1 MRIAIVGA
9 GLIGRLLGWR
19 LNEAGHRATLFERS
33 ERDEPESAA
42 HVAAAMLAPMSE
54 LPDSDAEVYGMG
66 TASLPVWRQW
76 LPELDVP
83 HGFDGSIAVAHR
95 TDETL
100 LTTFERVLRARS
112 DEPPRRLDR
121 RALDELEP
129 GLAPTFTTGLFL
141 PGEGWIDNRALLEA
155 LATRCGDIRYGQSA
169 ALDDG
174 DAIWIHRRRAPV
186 GVPAEFDAFIDCRG
200 AGADEPGLRRVRG
213 EVVRLR
219 APEVTLRRPIRLM
232 HPRYQ
237 LYVAPRTDDEY
248 VVGATQIESDSEAP
262 VTVRSALELL
272 SAAFSL
278 HTGFAEAEI
287 LGLDSGLRAAFDDN
301 VPRVYW
307 RDGILRVNG
316 LYRHGFL
323 VAPAIVQAILNE
335 IDLEEGGCS
344 SASMAS

>member
-1 MRIAIVGA
+1 MRVAIVGA

-19 LNEAGHRATLFERS
+19 LNEAGHRVTLFERS
-33 ERDEPESAA
+33 ARDEPGSAA
-42 HVAAAMLAPMSE
+42 HIAAAMLAPMSE
-54 LPDSDAEVYGMG
+54 LPDSDAEVYRMG
-66 TASLPVWRQW
+66 TASLSMWRRW
-76 LPELDVP
+76 LDELGVP

-95 TDETL
+95 ADEPL
-100 LTTFERVLRARS
+100 LATFERVLRARS

-155 LATRCGDIRYGQSA
+155 LAARCGDIRYGHYA
-169 ALDDG
+169 ALEDDE
-174 DAIWIHRRRAPV
+174 AFWTRRVLDGAR
-186 GVPAEFDAFIDCRG
+186 AEFDAFVDCRG
-200 AGADEPGLRRVRG
+200 AGGGEPGLRRVRG

-219 APEVTLRRPIRLM
+219 APEVTLGRPVRLM

-237 LYVAPRTDDEY
+237 LYVAPRTGDEY
-248 VVGATQIESDSEAP
+248 VVGATQIESDSQAP

-287 LGLDSGLRAAFDDN
+287 LSLDSGLRAAFDDN
-301 VPRVYW
+301 VPRVYR

-323 VAPAIVQAILNE
+323 VAPAIVQAAMQQIIQPE
-335 IDLEEGGCS
+335 FERCG

>member
-19 LNEAGHRATLFERS
+19 LNEAGHCATLFERS

-76 LPELDVP
+76 LVELSVP
-83 HGFDGSIAVAHR
+83 HGFDGAIAVAHR
-95 TDETL
+95 ADEPL
-100 LTTFERVLRARS
+100 LATFERVLRARS
-112 DEPPRRLDR
+112 DEPPRCLDR
-121 RALDELEP
+121 DALDDLEP
-129 GLAPTFTTGLFL
+129 GLASTFTTGLFL

-169 ALDDG
+169 ALDDC
-174 DAIWIHRRRAPV
+174 DAIWIHRR
-186 GVPAEFDAFIDCRG
+186 AEFDAFIDCRG

-232 HPRYQ
+232 HPRYR

-248 VVGATQIESDSEAP
+248 VVGATQIESDSHAP

-316 LYRHGFL
+316 LFRHGFL
-323 VAPAIVQAILNE
+323 VAPAIVQAAISE
-335 IDLEEGGCS
+335 IDLEVGGCS

>member
-1 MRIAIVGA
+1 
-9 GLIGRLLGWR
+9 
-19 LNEAGHRATLFERS
+19 
-33 ERDEPESAA
+33 
-42 HVAAAMLAPMSE
+42 
-54 LPDSDAEVYGMG
+54 
-66 TASLPVWRQW
+66 
-76 LPELDVP
+76 
-83 HGFDGSIAVAHR
+83 
-95 TDETL
+95 
-100 LTTFERVLRARS
+100 
-112 DEPPRRLDR
+112 
-121 RALDELEP
+121 
-129 GLAPTFTTGLFL
+129 
-141 PGEGWIDNRALLEA
+141 
-155 LATRCGDIRYGQSA
+155 
-169 ALDDG
+169 
-174 DAIWIHRRRAPV
+174 
-186 GVPAEFDAFIDCRG
+186 
-200 AGADEPGLRRVRG
+200 
-213 EVVRLR
+213 
-219 APEVTLRRPIRLM
+219 M

-237 LYVAPRTDDEY
+237 LYVAPRADDEY

>member
-174 DAIWIHRRRAPV
+174 DAIWIHRR
-186 GVPAEFDAFIDCRG
+186 AEFDAFIDCRG

-248 VVGATQIESDSEAP
+248 VVGATQIESNSEAP

>member
-9 GLIGRLLGWR
+9 GLMGRLLGWR
-19 LNEAGHRATLFERS
+19 LTESGHRVTLFERS
-33 ERDEPESAA
+33 GPDEPGSAA

-76 LPELDVP
+76 LVELDVP

-95 TDETL
+95 ADEPL
-100 LTTFERVLRARS
+100 LATFERVLRARS
-112 DEPPRRLDR
+112 DQPPRRLDR

-155 LATRCGDIRYGQSA
+155 LAVRCGEVRYGQA
-169 ALDDG
+169 APLDNE
-174 DAIWIHRRRAPV
+174 DAFWIRRRAD
-186 GVPAEFDAFIDCRG
+186 FDTFVDCRG
-200 AGADEPGLRRVRG
+200 AGAAEPGLRRVRG

-248 VVGATQIESDSEAP
+248 VVGATQIESDSPAP

-307 RDGILRVNG
+307 RDGILRING

-323 VAPAIVQAILNE
+323 VAPAIVHAAMNE
-335 IDLEEGGCS
+335 IDLEVGGCS